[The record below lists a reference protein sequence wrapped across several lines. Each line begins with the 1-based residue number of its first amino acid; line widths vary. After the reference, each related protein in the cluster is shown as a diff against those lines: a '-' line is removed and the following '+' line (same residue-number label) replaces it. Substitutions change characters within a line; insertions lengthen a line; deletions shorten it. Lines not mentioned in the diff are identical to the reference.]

1 MIAHKYLI
9 GLTHVLIGIPSFVL
23 TLLVL
28 TIIQLSKKLRKSL
41 SYKLLQQLNIFCLV
55 LNTVHAGVGVNVLLE
70 VDPLSFS
77 SKLLGAFSDIGWFGI
92 LFLNFLLCR
101 ERFNVTVCQGH
112 FRLSSRAYTVI
123 SIMSWMP
130 GAIYFV
136 VDLTPYLTF
145 YFNTEWGQ
153 WDFDG
158 ALSSLAITVAEVITF
173 TILPL
178 CFVIYIIIYIYL
190 ANMRSQVVIST
201 AQQRSNLEVNILF
214 ASTLMFLL
222 PFGEEMAYFVLV
234 ALEQNTFWGT
244 FSVQIVWMCIPL
256 LSQAIQIV
264 LNRPIRRSLKQT
276 ILGIIKAKGN
286 ISTITA

>member
-101 ERFNVTVCQGH
+101 ERFNVT
-112 FRLSSRAYTVI
+112 
-123 SIMSWMP
+123 
-130 GAIYFV
+130 
-136 VDLTPYLTF
+136 
-145 YFNTEWGQ
+145 
-153 WDFDG
+153 
-158 ALSSLAITVAEVITF
+158 
-173 TILPL
+173 
-178 CFVIYIIIYIYL
+178 
-190 ANMRSQVVIST
+190 MRSQVVIST